1 MPPWCRNFCR
11 VRGSR
16 RDTVIWLCLLILL
29 VAGVAHVRS
38 SHSQTIPSI
47 VASGPWK
54 KLVWRKNARF
64 QPVQVS
70 SGPLLF
76 ILRGVDSAT
85 GG

>member
-1 MPPWCRNFCR
+1 MPRCQQNSNR
-11 VRGSR
+11 VKGSR
-16 RDTVIWLCLLILL
+16 LDTAIWLGLLISL
-29 VAGVAHVRS
+29 VAGGAYVRS

-54 KLVWRKNARF
+54 KLAWRKNARF